1 MRQEL
6 ASITWPQN
14 SNSFALNESQRHG
27 AEFVGVNALPVI
39 VTFDPTVTF
48 RHAHLREAE
57 KEEQKLGKKIEKGTE
72 YERERISTEGEAR

>member
-6 ASITWPQN
+6 SSITWPQN
-14 SNSFALNESQRHG
+14 SNSFALNESQGHG

-48 RHAHLREAE
+48 RHAHLREEE